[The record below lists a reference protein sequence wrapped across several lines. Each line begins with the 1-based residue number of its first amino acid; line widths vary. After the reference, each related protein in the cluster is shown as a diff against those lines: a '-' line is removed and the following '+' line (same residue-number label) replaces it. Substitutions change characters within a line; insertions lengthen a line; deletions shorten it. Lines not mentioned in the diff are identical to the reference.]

1 MNNISKCLVAKSTN
15 MSNFHPLE
23 GVCRGS
29 ETKLQERND
38 IINNKK
44 TQCDRSFDIFKL
56 SHLNPKKTSS
66 SDTDSLTRHTKEN
79 SLKKSW

>member
-38 IINNKK
+38 IINKK
-44 TQCDRSFDIFKL
+44 KNNLIV
-56 SHLNPKKTSS
+56 HLTYLNCPTLIRKRRVAVT
-66 SDTDSLTRHTKEN
+66 LTRHTKGN
-79 SLKKSW
+79 NLKKSW